1 MTQLKGPI
9 ILRKKEK
16 SNSLSELDSF
26 LAYKQ
31 LKKTKFDKLLST
43 VKSLTLL
50 SIAIGITIS
59 HFFMWDYIG
68 FGIIMTSLWIISIGW
83 LTYKKPQT
91 IIKSWNIA
99 LGMLLLILP
108 LIGILEL
115 YQKGSSGQIGEILI
129 GNSIRLG
136 IAQCLL
142 LSMFSIYI
150 MIPKKINF
158 AFKKFINGI
167 MWFHIKTLL
176 ITANFYRIV
185 KLGAKKTLQLLRHIY
200 IFLKNIIRF
209 ANETYPKF
217 PLHRIITKPIKF
229 FHSKINRHNSMQIQD
244 INLESTT
251 TSNVSSEITNNDET
265 NKTSDLNKIQS
276 SQSNESYFINKKEQD
291 KEINSYL
298 EETKYPL
305 DGISQPSQNT
315 KWKIP
320 PLELLKVIPKR
331 WVSEEENKETAKK
344 IETAMKEYN
353 IEVFVSE
360 IRPGPVVTQYGLEP
374 GWIRKYKDEKVLNSD
389 GSYALDDHGKQVIN
403 KVENKERVKVSS
415 VLARED
421 DLALTLAALSLRFE
435 APVPG
440 ENFIGLEVPNS
451 EASIVNLRSILES
464 SIFQKFKQ
472 TAELPVALGQGS
484 GGDPIVAD
492 LTQMPHLLIA
502 GATGSGKSMCMNTII
517 CSLLMEKT
525 PMDVRMYMIDPK
537 RVELTPYE
545 GLPHVSGP
553 ILVEVEDSVPTL
565 KSILLEMDS
574 RYKKFA
580 RVGAKKIV
588 AYNEKFSDAT
598 ERLPYILIIIDELA
612 DLMMTAQAEVESTL
626 VRLAQLGRATGI
638 HLIVATQR
646 PSVDI
651 LTGTIKANFPSR
663 ISFAVPSQIDSRTI
677 LDAKGAEKLLGK
689 GDMLY
694 LPGNASKPKR
704 LQGGF
709 ISDEEVQDI
718 VIHWKQQHSSMPK
731 LAIPISKI
739 QLETSDKI
747 ALDSEAKEIDQDLA
761 KAINLAKNHSRIS
774 APLIQRKLGIGFTKA
789 SNLLSQ
795 LEDKGLVETGDPG
808 KSRKVLIIEN

>member
-1 MTQLKGPI
+1 
-9 ILRKKEK
+9 
-16 SNSLSELDSF
+16 
-26 LAYKQ
+26 
-31 LKKTKFDKLLST
+31 
-43 VKSLTLL
+43 
-50 SIAIGITIS
+50 
-59 HFFMWDYIG
+59 
-68 FGIIMTSLWIISIGW
+68 
-83 LTYKKPQT
+83 
-91 IIKSWNIA
+91 
-99 LGMLLLILP
+99 
-108 LIGILEL
+108 
-115 YQKGSSGQIGEILI
+115 
-129 GNSIRLG
+129 
-136 IAQCLL
+136 
-142 LSMFSIYI
+142 
-150 MIPKKINF
+150 
-158 AFKKFINGI
+158 
-167 MWFHIKTLL
+167 
-176 ITANFYRIV
+176 
-185 KLGAKKTLQLLRHIY
+185 
-200 IFLKNIIRF
+200 
-209 ANETYPKF
+209 
-217 PLHRIITKPIKF
+217 
-229 FHSKINRHNSMQIQD
+229 
-244 INLESTT
+244 
-251 TSNVSSEITNNDET
+251 
-265 NKTSDLNKIQS
+265 
-276 SQSNESYFINKKEQD
+276 
-291 KEINSYL
+291 
-298 EETKYPL
+298 
-305 DGISQPSQNT
+305 
-315 KWKIP
+315 
-320 PLELLKVIPKR
+320 
-331 WVSEEENKETAKK
+331 
-344 IETAMKEYN
+344 
-353 IEVFVSE
+353 
-360 IRPGPVVTQYGLEP
+360 
-374 GWIRKYKDEKVLNSD
+374 
-389 GSYALDDHGKQVIN
+389 
-403 KVENKERVKVSS
+403 
-415 VLARED
+415 
-421 DLALTLAALSLRFE
+421 
-435 APVPG
+435 
-440 ENFIGLEVPNS
+440 
-451 EASIVNLRSILES
+451 
-464 SIFQKFKQ
+464 
-472 TAELPVALGQGS
+472 
-484 GGDPIVAD
+484 
-492 LTQMPHLLIA
+492 
-502 GATGSGKSMCMNTII
+502 
-517 CSLLMEKT
+517 MEKT